1 MTKTLHVGKPNLLDM
16 YGFLKLAKK
25 IWNSGRLTND
35 GPVVQEF
42 ERTVA
47 NILKVKHAVAVTNA
61 TTGLQVAAKAMFLSG
76 EVIVPSF
83 TFVGTVGA
91 LAWIG
96 LTPVFCDIDPHSLN
110 MDWRKVEDL
119 ITEQTTAILGVHLFG
134 RPCVPERLE
143 NLAYQHHL
151 RLIFDAAHAFGVTYG
166 GRNIG
171 TFGDCE
177 VFSFHATKFV
187 HSFEGGVI
195 TTNNDRVATAL
206 RLRRNY
212 GFVRETVTAVAGT
225 NAKMSEIHAAMG
237 LISLKSMNWI
247 RTVNR
252 ARYEQ
257 YYAELQ
263 DVAGISFR
271 ETSLQDNGGNY
282 QYIVLDVSQGRDALY
297 DKLQS
302 EGVMARR
309 YFHPGCHRLL
319 PWAEERIS
327 LPVTEKMSDRLLC
340 LPTGLNVLPR
350 DVERIC
356 NIIRGGW

>member
-1 MTKTLHVGKPNLLDM
+1 MTKTLHVGQPNLLDM
-16 YGFLKLAKK
+16 YGFLRLAKK
-25 IWNSGRLTND
+25 IWRSGRLTND
-35 GPVVQEF
+35 GPIVQEF
-42 ERTVA
+42 EEAVA
-47 NILKVKHAVAVTNA
+47 NVLNVKHAVAVNNA
-61 TTGLQVAAKAMFLSG
+61 TTGLQVAAKAMFLTG

-96 LTPVFCDIDPHSLN
+96 LTPVFCDIDPNTLCL
-110 MDWRKVEDL
+110 DLDEVRRL
-119 ITEQTTAILGVHLFG
+119 ITEKTTAVLGVHLFG
-134 RPCVPERLE
+134 RPCAPDQLE
-143 NLAYQHHL
+143 DIAYQHHL

-237 LISLKSMNWI
+237 LISLKSMDWI
-247 RTVNR
+247 RAVNR
-252 ARYEQ
+252 ANYEQ
-257 YYAELQ
+257 YYELLS
-263 DVAGISFR
+263 DVAGVYMR
-271 ETSLQDNGGNY
+271 ETSRPDNGGNY
-282 QYIVLDVSQGRDALY
+282 QYVVLEIPEGRDALY
-297 DKLQS
+297 DKLQA

-309 YFHPGCHRLL
+309 YFHPGCHRLR
-319 PWAEERIS
+319 PWVEDRIG
-327 LPVTEKMSDRLLC
+327 LPVTEKISSRLLC
-340 LPTGLNVLPR
+340 LPNGVAVLHR
-350 DVERIC
+350 DVERVC